1 MLQDVVAALYG
12 LIVSI
17 ADSHSKIFI
26 ENLKNQ
32 NVEEQQISFN
42 LFNSILNC
50 TNLPGLY
57 PVDESSS
64 TLTFGFWYT
73 LQVILNVK
81 NANYP
86 RFHIASIN

>member
-1 MLQDVVAALYG
+1 MLKGDVVATLYG
-12 LIVSI
+12 LIITI

-26 ENLKNQ
+26 DNLKSQ
-32 NVEEQQISFN
+32 NPEEQRIAFD
-42 LFNSILNC
+42 LLNSILKC

-73 LQVILNVK
+73 LQVQQNVH
-81 NANYP
+81 N
-86 RFHIASIN
+86 